1 MLLFSKLSLLFFLK
15 RSEPKVCEADDPI
28 AYRRRRRLGYGI

>member
-15 RSEPKVCEADDPI
+15 RGEPKLCEADDPI
-28 AYRRRRRLGYGI
+28 AYRRRLGYGI